1 MRTYRLYFMNPKNGH
16 IVDRRVFEAVN
27 DLAAIQY
34 VARLDDPRQMELW
47 DMHKK
52 VRRWEVMRSDAGT
65 G

>member
-1 MRTYRLYFMNPKNGH
+1 MRTYRLYFMDRKSGH

-47 DMHKK
+47 DTNKK
-52 VRRWEVMRSDAGT
+52 VKRWEATRSELGT